1 MVTYLQQMADLSQL
15 IFLKFFLS
23 QLILY
28 YCKEIARNWLTD
40 HIQSQPV
47 LLLFHL
53 HRDTLR

>member
-15 IFLKFFLS
+15 I
-23 QLILY
+23 LY
-28 YCKEIARNWLTD
+28 YRKEIACNWLTD